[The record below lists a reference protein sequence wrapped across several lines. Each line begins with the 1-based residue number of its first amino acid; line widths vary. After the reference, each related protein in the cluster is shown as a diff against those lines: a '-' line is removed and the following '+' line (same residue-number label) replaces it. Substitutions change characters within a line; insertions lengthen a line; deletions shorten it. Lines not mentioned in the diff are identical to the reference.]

1 MNHTRTVESVGAQLQ
16 LAAILT
22 QLGIPF
28 FLGETNSLYNEGA
41 PGLSDSFGAALWG
54 IDFNLWCA
62 ANNIERVHMV
72 CRTRVSPNTD

>member
-1 MNHTRTVESVGAQLQ
+1 MNHTRTVESIDAQLQ

-54 IDFNLWCA
+54 VDFNLWCA
-62 ANNIERVHMV
+62 ANDIERVHMV
-72 CRTRVSPNTD
+72 CGYAGFPNIG